1 MSESNV
7 LPLFGAPRARPTAVV
22 YCEGNFGRIDG
33 KTANG
38 LVRHSDRYDIVS
50 VIDSTTAGVDA
61 GTVLDE
67 EPLGIPV
74 HADLDETIAGLG
86 SVPTTSSW
94 ASLRRAV
101 SSPTTQRA
109 VVLDAMSRGMHVV
122 NGLHE
127 FLNDDAEFA
136 AAAAFH
142 EVEIAD
148 VRRPKDKRDLRMFT
162 GEIHDVTCPRIA
174 VLGTDGAIGKRTTAT
189 DADQG
194 AQRSRASGPSWSPPA
209 RPGLIQGA
217 KYGVA
222 LDAIPAQFCAGEL
235 EGAVVAAF
243 EAERPDVIIVEGQGA
258 LSHPTYMS
266 STFVLRG
273 ACPAGVVLQHAPG
286 RSVLSD
292 FPLGPDAHAGERDPP
307 HRDLRRHEG
316 DRAHDQPREHD
327 RRRGVGGDRALRSVR
342 WVCRPPMRSPARR
355 TGSCRWC
362 CRRSPGCRRSSPSS
376 SGERTRRR
384 ARPRQDRRQRRRRWS
399 TCSVDPASRSPG
411 SPRPCSAC
419 PSWRARSSTPARPA
433 SPTPA
438 SRTSNACG
446 RPASTPRSCS
456 SDRRCSVR
464 STGSSGP
471 PT

>member
-7 LPLFGAPRARPTAVV
+7 ISLFGAPHARDSRARDSRARDTAVV
-22 YCEGNFGRIDG
+22 YCEGHFGGIDG

-50 VIDSTTAGVDA
+50 VIDSTNAGIDA
-61 GTVLDE
+61 GAVLGD

-74 HADLDETIAGLG
+74 HTDLEDCIADIGA
-86 SVPTTSSW
+86 VPTTFIIGV
-94 ASLRRAV
+94 A
-101 SSPTTQRA
+101 PTSGLLTDAQRG

-142 EVEIAD
+142 EVEILD
-148 VRRPKDKRDLRMFT
+148 VRRPRDKRHLRMFT
-162 GEIHDVTCPRIA
+162 GQIHDVTCPRIA

-189 DADQG
+189 VLTKALNDRGVHAVMVTTGQT
-194 AQRSRASGPSWSPPA
+194 
-209 RPGLIQGA
+209 GLIQGA

-235 EGAVVAAF
+235 EGAVLAAF

-286 RSVLSD
+286 RTVLSD
-292 FPLGPDAHAGERDPP
+292 FPA
-307 HRDLRRHEG
+307 
-316 DRAHDQPREHD
+316 
-327 RRRGVGGDRALRSVR
+327 V
-342 WVCRPPMRSPARR
+342 PM
-355 TGSCRWC
+355 
-362 CRRSPGCRRSSPSS
+362 
-376 SGERTRRR
+376 
-384 ARPRQDRRQRRRRWS
+384 
-399 TCSVDPASRSPG
+399 
-411 SPRPCSAC
+411 
-419 PSWRARSSTPARPA
+419 
-433 SPTPA
+433 PTPA
-438 SRTSNACG
+438 SEINLIETFADTRVIGLTINHEHMTDAEVSAAIVLYERSLG
-446 RPASTPRSCS
+446 LPATDALTRSPEKLVQMVLGAFPRLQE
-456 SDRRCSVR
+456 RLSVITR
-464 STGSSGP
+464 
-471 PT
+471 